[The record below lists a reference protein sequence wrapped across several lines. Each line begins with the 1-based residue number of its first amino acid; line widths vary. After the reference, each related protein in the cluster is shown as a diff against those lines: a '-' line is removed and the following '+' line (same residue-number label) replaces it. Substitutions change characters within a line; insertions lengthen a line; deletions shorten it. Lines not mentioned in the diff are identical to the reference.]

1 LHRLLTEIVEPG
13 FTVSGVAARGHDGA
27 PTKCRCFADFRRSR
41 GWLRAIRGSITGRG
55 HVWPFRSAWSEHLD
69 TQGARDMARLNA
81 FIRSVAWYK
90 LVPSGLEGAGNLITG
105 GGATPESSTYV
116 AAAATPDGTLLVAYI
131 PPGISG
137 SISVDMQAMG
147 GPTRARWFDPTSGAF
162 REIEAG
168 MANTG
173 RHSFALPGPN
183 SAGASDWVL
192 LLESPV

>member
-1 LHRLLTEIVEPG
+1 MATLT
-13 FTVSGVAARGHDGA
+13 VAAVQAAYVLMDRDA
-27 PTKCRCFADFRRSR
+27 TLDKVEALLAEPTVRAADLVVF
-41 GWLRAIRGSITGRG
+41 
-55 HVWPFRSAWSEHLD
+55 PE
-69 TQGARDMARLNA
+69 A
-81 FIRSVAWYK
+81 FIPGTPIWIDGPPIWDGDERWFEMLAGQAVV
-90 LVPSGLEGAGNLITG
+90 VPSAVTDRLG
-105 GGATPESSTYV
+105 
-116 AAAATPDGTLLVAYI
+116 AAARQAQVYLVIGINEREATGSTIYNTLLYFAPDGTLLVAYI